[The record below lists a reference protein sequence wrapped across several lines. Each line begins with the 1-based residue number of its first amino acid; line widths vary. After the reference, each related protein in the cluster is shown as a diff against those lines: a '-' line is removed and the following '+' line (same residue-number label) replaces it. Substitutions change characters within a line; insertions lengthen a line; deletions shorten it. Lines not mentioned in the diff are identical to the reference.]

1 MSRELQTELALL
13 MHARFLRMRSMDR
26 ALRIHPGQFQILMV
40 LQEQQG
46 LTQRGVAGLLGV
58 RPPSV
63 NAMIKRMEHSG
74 YIRRARDGEDGR
86 AQRIYLT
93 DEGIQLAR
101 RAVDIAGEVDRD
113 MFRGFAPEDEAQLLG
128 YLRRMRENLCPPPRR

>member
-58 RPPSV
+58 R
-63 NAMIKRMEHSG
+63 
-74 YIRRARDGEDGR
+74 
-86 AQRIYLT
+86 T
-93 DEGIQLAR
+93 
-101 RAVDIAGEVDRD
+101 
-113 MFRGFAPEDEAQLLG
+113 
-128 YLRRMRENLCPPPRR
+128 ENLVVVVREKKSDEFGQFCTFDPLTLCPINKEAIEPSMLSKAEVRWLNDYHRTVFEQLSPMLEPEEVKWLGAATSPL